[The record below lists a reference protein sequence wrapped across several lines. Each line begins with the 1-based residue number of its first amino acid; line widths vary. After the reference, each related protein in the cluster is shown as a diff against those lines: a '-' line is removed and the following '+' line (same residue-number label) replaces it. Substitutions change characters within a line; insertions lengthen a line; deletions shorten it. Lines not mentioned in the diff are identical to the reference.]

1 MIPIVSS
8 TTIVY
13 FAASLQKD
21 AAHYLFFSM
30 FDHNLVSIYSLQGLA
45 GYLLGIMVGI
55 LLKDA
60 NVAIQVVPLIITP
73 LIMFGGLPVNLNT
86 MADYASWMQYFDP
99 VQYGYKALL
108 LNQLDTDSL

>member
-1 MIPIVSS
+1 
-8 TTIVY
+8 
-13 FAASLQKD
+13 
-21 AAHYLFFSM
+21 
-30 FDHNLVSIYSLQGLA
+30 
-45 GYLLGIMVGI
+45 LGIFVGI

-108 LNQLDTDSL
+108 LNQLNTDSLLHLGQYQVVKDLVGVSDTQEYNLTLLILLIYTLFVFTFLALYIRRKL